1 MTTTTPKPDRSQPI
15 WAPDPDQARASTL
28 ADFSSFADER
38 FAAGVRNPLD
48 YTGLWT
54 WSTEHIADFWEAVWT
69 FFGIH
74 SHTPYT
80 SALTEETMPGAQW
93 FSGST
98 VNYAEYALTNEHTD
112 SPALICIQEDGR
124 ETTVTWTELRSRVA
138 ALAVTL
144 RQHNVTKGDRVVG
157 YLPPG
162 QHAVIGFLAAASI
175 GAIWSQCAQDFAA
188 TAVIDRF
195 GQLEPTVLVAADG
208 YSYNG
213 RHYDRRDELATI
225 RRGLPTV
232 GHTIVVDH
240 HTPDAF
246 AGEEYTDV
254 IRWNEAVD
262 FDAVPNFTPV
272 PFDHPL
278 WVLFSSGTTGLP
290 KGIVHSHGGV
300 LLSLLSL
307 LGLHMDLRTG
317 DRLFWYTSTN
327 WMMWNVVVSSLL
339 TGATAVIY
347 DGSPTFPDAGT
358 LWRIADT
365 HDVTFL
371 GTSPGHLQA
380 CERAAL
386 VPKDNFDLS
395 SLRTI
400 GSTGSTLPAASYHWV
415 HDNVGAHIQLSSTTG
430 GTDAVTA
437 FACSAPTTP
446 VWPGELSARGLGIAM
461 EAWDGNGHPLIGEVG
476 ELVIT
481 KPVPSM
487 PVFFWNDPDGQ
498 RYHDAYFA
506 HYPGVWRHGDWV
518 AITTDGSVV
527 MNGRSDST
535 LNRHGVRLGSSE
547 IYQAVEKLPQIVES
561 LIVGV
566 DESEGSY
573 WMPLFVVLADGI
585 ELDDNLVTEIRTII
599 RTQASPRHVPDEV
612 IAVRS
617 LPHTRTGKKIEVP
630 LKRILQG
637 AARDDVL
644 SIDSIDDA
652 AAVDQFVTLGNA
664 RRSALATPTTL

>member
-1 MTTTTPKPDRSQPI
+1 MTTATPYSDRPRPI
-15 WAPDPDQARASTL
+15 WVPDPEQARASTV
-28 ADFSSFADER
+28 ADFSAFADEH
-38 FAAGVRNPLD
+38 FSAGVRDPLD
-48 YTGLWT
+48 YSGLWT
-54 WSTEHIADFWEAVWT
+54 WSTEHIGDFWEAVWT
-69 FFGIH
+69 YFGIH

-80 SALTEETMPGAQW
+80 GALAEETMPDAQW
-93 FSGST
+93 FSGAT

-112 SPALICIQEDGR
+112 SAALICIQEDGR
-124 ETTVTWTELRSRVA
+124 ETTVTWTELRSRVS
-138 ALAVTL
+138 ALAATL
-144 RQHNVTKGDRVVG
+144 RRCGVTQGDRVVG

-213 RHYDRRDELATI
+213 RHYDRRQELRRI
-225 RRGLPTV
+225 RRGLPSV
-232 GHTIVVDH
+232 EHTIVVDH
-240 HTPDAF
+240 HTANAF
-246 AGEEYTDV
+246 AGDEYADFV
-254 IRWNEAVD
+254 RWN
-262 FDAVPNFTPV
+262 DAVGFEAAPDFTPV
-272 PFDHPL
+272 PFDHAL

-307 LGLHMDLRTG
+307 LGLHMDLRSS

-347 DGSPTFPDAGT
+347 DGNPTYPDVGV
-358 LWRIADT
+358 LWRIADE
-365 HDVTFL
+365 HDVTFM

-380 CERAAL
+380 CERADL
-386 VPKDNFDLS
+386 VPKTDFDLS
-395 SLRTI
+395 ALRTI

-415 HDNVGAHIQLSSTTG
+415 HDRVGAHIQLSSTTG

-461 EAWDGNGHPLIGEVG
+461 QSWDRDGAPLVGEVG

-481 KPVPSM
+481 KPIPSM
-487 PVFFWNDPDGQ
+487 PVFFWNDPTGA
-498 RYHDAYFA
+498 RYHDAYFTQF
-506 HYPGVWRHGDWV
+506 PGVWRHGDWV
-518 AITTDGSVV
+518 AITEEGSVV
-527 MNGRSDST
+527 MHGRSDST

-547 IYQAVEKLPQIVES
+547 VYQAVDTLPQIVDS
-561 LIVGV
+561 LILGV
-566 DESEGSY
+566 DEDQGGY
-573 WMPLFVVLADGI
+573 WMPLFVVLAEGVD
-585 ELDDNLVTEIRTII
+585 LDDALVNEIRQTI

-644 SIDSIDDA
+644 SVDAIDDA
-652 AAVDQFVTLGNA
+652 AAVDQFVALGKA
-664 RRSALATPTTL
+664 RRSALA